1 MSDEN
6 KVKKSIIQL
15 FQQAGFKE
23 VECMQGSHTF
33 HHLAL
38 ITTLQ
43 LRAADRLLLS
53 RTSPGLMIPRD
64 AQGIRQEYRMLKKH
78 KLLSGKQLKKNI

>member
-1 MSDEN
+1 MFQLIREQ
-6 KVKKSIIQL
+6 VLILIQET
-15 FQQAGFKE
+15 G
-23 VECMQGSHTF
+23 CMQGSHTF

-78 KLLSGKQLKKNI
+78 KLLSSKKLKKKKLFDFIC